1 MQNFRFYGLLIIF
14 LLSNLFT
21 SFSPNFI
28 PVTAEANFSNEAM
41 DVNFQKFS
49 FQTFSKFI
57 KSITVEKTGNQFV
70 GIISPKSF
78 SMPIIQ
84 QPAGQPGF
92 VSNEPQKITEFSL
105 TRQYGTTGLL
115 AHNHLAGAYFSSLQE
130 NDLLIMV
137 NADKEYKFYRIEKI
151 LSFQA
156 LSPNSPYSDFV
167 DLDNPSRIL
176 NATELFYEVY
186 TNEGSL
192 VLQTCIAQGN
202 EPSWGR
208 LFIQAQPVD
217 QVDFTDLINL
227 QNQTSNILF

>member
-1 MQNFRFYGLLIIF
+1 M
-14 LLSNLFT
+14 
-21 SFSPNFI
+21 
-28 PVTAEANFSNEAM
+28 TAEANFSSEAI

-49 FQTFSKFI
+49 YQTFSKFI

-115 AHNHLAGAYFSSLQE
+115 AHNNLAGAYFSNLQE
-130 NDLLIMV
+130 DDLLIMV
-137 NADKEYKFYRIEKI
+137 TAEKEYKFFRIEKI

-156 LSPNSPYSDFV
+156 LSPNSPYSNFV
-167 DLDNPSRIL
+167 DLENPSRVL
-176 NATELFYEVY
+176 TATDLFYEVY
-186 TNEGSL
+186 TDEGSL

-202 EPSWGR
+202 ELSWGR
-208 LFIQAQPVD
+208 LFIQAFPVD
-217 QVDFTDLINL
+217 QIDFADLINL
-227 QNQTSNILF
+227 QNQAGNILF